1 MSKDAAEND
10 MFKDC
15 LCVLAS
21 SFVEHSHLM
30 IEGIKFPDL
39 FSFVLG
45 YGAHEARAD
54 EFVDIASNGLFVHL
68 ISSSF
73 KIIDEALRVDEIWL
87 RTDNDESLR
96 D

>member
-10 MFKDC
+10 MFNDC

-21 SFVEHSHLM
+21 SFVEYSHLM
-30 IEGIKFPDL
+30 IEGIKFLDL
-39 FSFVLG
+39 FPFVLR

-54 EFVDIASNGLFVHL
+54 EFVDIAFNGLFVHL

-73 KIIDEALRVDEIWL
+73 KIIGEALRG
-87 RTDNDESLR
+87 R
-96 D
+96 

>member
-1 MSKDAAEND
+1 
-10 MFKDC
+10 MFKNC
-15 LCVLAS
+15 LCVLTS

-39 FSFVLG
+39 FPFVLR

-54 EFVDIASNGLFVHL
+54 EFVDIAFNGLFVRL

-73 KIIDEALRVDEIWL
+73 KIIDEALRG
-87 RTDNDESLR
+87 R
-96 D
+96 